1 LLEGWMILTE
11 FTRLGRPRTKG
22 SLRAYCTKG
31 ARHIVRYEEQTK
43 DSKLWRAQM
52 AKWAQVSMLDLHGRI
67 VRWPGAVVVEA
78 TFYFHQELGVDGE
91 VVESHRTPFP
101 TDIHLGDVDKL
112 TRNLLD
118 ALTDA
123 QVIKDDS
130 LVADIVVRKRWCP
143 EGADHGVT
151 CRVSILEDS

>member
-1 LLEGWMILTE
+1 MILTE

-22 SLRAYCTKG
+22 SLRAYCVKN
-31 ARHIVRYEEQTK
+31 ARHTIRYEEQTK
-43 DSKLWRAQM
+43 DSSLWRARM

-67 VRWPGAVVVEA
+67 VKWPGAVAVEA
-78 TFYFHQELGVDGE
+78 TFYFERED
-91 VVESHRTPFP
+91 VESHRTPFP

-123 QVIKDDS
+123 QVIVDDS
-130 LVADIVVRKRWCP
+130 LVADIVIRKRWCP
-143 EGADHGVT
+143 VGAEPGVT
-151 CRVSILEDS
+151 CRVSIVEES

>member
-1 LLEGWMILTE
+1 MILCQ

-22 SLRAYCTKG
+22 SLHAYCLKN
-31 ARHIVRYEEQTK
+31 ARHTVRFEEQTK
-43 DSKLWRAQM
+43 DSKLWRARM
-52 AKWAQVSMLDLHGRI
+52 AKWAQVSMLDLHGGL
-67 VRWPGAVVVEA
+67 VRWEGAAVVEA
-78 TFYFHQELGVDGE
+78 TFYFQRELGVDGE
-91 VVESHRTPFP
+91 VVESHLTPFP

-130 LVADIVVRKRWCP
+130 LVVDIVIRKRWCP
-143 EGADHGVT
+143 EHAEPGVT
-151 CRVSILEDS
+151 VQVSTVDES